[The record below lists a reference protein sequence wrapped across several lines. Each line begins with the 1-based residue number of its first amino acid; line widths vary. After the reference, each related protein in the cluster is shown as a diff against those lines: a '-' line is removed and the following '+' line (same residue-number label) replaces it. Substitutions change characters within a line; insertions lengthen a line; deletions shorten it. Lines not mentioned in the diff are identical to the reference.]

1 MADGA
6 SGKGSEM
13 KPVIGITPGI
23 GSFENRGEIYR
34 MEISYVQAVEAAGGV
49 PILLP
54 PSGAGVEELIGIVD
68 GIIFSGGAD
77 IRPDR
82 YGDDYVHE
90 KTYGISDLRDDFEFQ
105 LLAAALRADV
115 PTLAICRGIQVLN
128 VGLGGTLYQDVPTE
142 YPGAIGH
149 SQPWEV
155 GSFEHPIH
163 EVTIERDSLI
173 GDLLDATT
181 VAANSAHHQSLK
193 RVAPGLRVVGRSSD
207 GSIEAVEH
215 PEKRFVL
222 GVQWHPEKMF
232 AAHGEHLRLF
242 AGLVEEAQADKARKA
257 LGGVA
262 AD

>member
-1 MADGA
+1 
-6 SGKGSEM
+6 M
-13 KPVIGITPGI
+13 KPVIGITPSI
-23 GSFENRGEIYR
+23 GAFENRGEIFR
-34 MEISYVQAVEAAGGV
+34 MEVSYVQAVEAAGGV

-54 PSGAGVEELIGIVD
+54 PSGAGVEELVGIVD

-90 KTYGISDLRDDFEFQ
+90 KTYGISDLRDEFEFQ
-105 LLAAALRADV
+105 LLEAALRADV

-128 VGLGGTLYQDVPTE
+128 VALGGTLYQDIPTE
-142 YPGAIGH
+142 YPTDLKH

-155 GSFEHPIH
+155 GSYEHPIH
-163 EVTIERDSLI
+163 EVAVERDSLL

-181 VAANSAHHQSLK
+181 VGTNSAHHQSLK
-193 RVAPGLRVVGRSSD
+193 QVPPSLRVIGRSTD

-215 PEKRFVL
+215 IEKRFVL

-232 AAHGEHLRLF
+232 VEHTEHLRLF
-242 AGLVEEAQADKARKA
+242 AGLIEEARAHRARRE
-257 LGGVA
+257 LGAVA

>member
-1 MADGA
+1 
-6 SGKGSEM
+6 M
-13 KPVIGITPGI
+13 KPVIGITPSI
-23 GSFENRGEIYR
+23 GVFETRGDIFR
-34 MEISYVQAVEAAGGV
+34 MEVSYVEAVVAAGGV
-49 PILLP
+49 PVLLP
-54 PSGAGVEELIGIVD
+54 PSAAGVEELLGVVD

-77 IRPDR
+77 IRPDC

-90 KTYGISDLRDDFEFQ
+90 KTYGISDLRDEFEFQ
-105 LLAAALRADV
+105 LLDAALRADV

-128 VGLGGTLYQDVPTE
+128 VGMGGTLYQDVPTE
-142 YPGAIGH
+142 YPGALKH

-163 EVTIERDSLI
+163 DVAIERDSLI

-181 VAANSAHHQSLK
+181 VATNSAHHQSLK
-193 RVAPGLRVVGRSSD
+193 RVAPGLRVVGRSAD

-215 PEKRFVL
+215 PDKRFFL

-232 AAHGEHLRLF
+232 QAHTEHLRLF
-242 AGLVEEAQADKARKA
+242 AGLIEEARAHHARKS
-257 LGGVA
+257 LGAVA

>member
-1 MADGA
+1 M
-6 SGKGSEM
+6 M

-23 GSFENRGEIYR
+23 GTFENRGDIFR
-34 MEISYVQAVEAAGGV
+34 MEVSYVQAVEAAGGV

-54 PSGAGVEELIGIVD
+54 PSGAGVAELLGIVD

-82 YGDDYVHE
+82 YGDEYVHE
-90 KTYGISDLRDDFEFQ
+90 KTYGISDLRDEFEFA
-105 LLAAALRADV
+105 LLEAALRADV

-142 YPGAIGH
+142 YPDAVRH
-149 SQPWEV
+149 SQPWEI

-163 EVTIERDSLI
+163 DVTIERDSLI
-173 GDLLDATT
+173 GDLLGTTT
-181 VAANSAHHQSLK
+181 VGTNSAHHQSLK

-207 GSIEAVEH
+207 QGIEAVEL
-215 PEKRFVL
+215 PDKRFVL

-232 AAHGEHLRLF
+232 QAHEEHLRLF
-242 AGLVEEAQADKARKA
+242 AGLLAEAKSYKAQKA
-257 LGGVA
+257 LGTVA

>member
-1 MADGA
+1 
-6 SGKGSEM
+6 M
-13 KPVIGITPGI
+13 KPVIGITPSI
-23 GSFENRGEIYR
+23 GAFENRGEIFR
-34 MEISYVQAVEAAGGV
+34 MEVSYVQAVEAAGGV

-54 PSGAGVEELIGIVD
+54 PSGAGVAELVGLVD

-90 KTYGISDLRDDFEFQ
+90 TTYGISDLRDDFEFA
-105 LLAAALRADV
+105 LLTAALAAEV
-115 PTLAICRGIQVLN
+115 PVLAICRGIQVLN

-142 YPGAIGH
+142 YPDAIRH

-163 EVTIERDSLI
+163 DVTLERDSLI
-173 GDLLDATT
+173 GDLLATT
-181 VAANSAHHQSLK
+181 TVGTNSAHHQSLK
-193 RVAPGLRVVGRSSD
+193 RVAPGLRVVGRSAD
-207 GSIEAVEH
+207 GGIEAVED
-215 PEKRFVL
+215 PARPFVL

-232 AAHGEHLRLF
+232 AAHPEHLRLF
-242 AGLVEEAQADKARKA
+242 AGLIAESTAHRARRA
-257 LGGVA
+257 LGAVA